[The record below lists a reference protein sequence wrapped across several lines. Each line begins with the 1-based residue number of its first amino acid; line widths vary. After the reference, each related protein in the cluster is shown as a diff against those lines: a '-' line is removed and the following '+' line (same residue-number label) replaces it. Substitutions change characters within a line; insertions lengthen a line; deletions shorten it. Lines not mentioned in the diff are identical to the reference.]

1 MAFRCCAQTSW
12 VSTDFAGHLA
22 RYRCVATL
30 DCLRRGLPS
39 RTSSAPPL
47 LASGLQAPHSPG
59 LVAYERRTRPEGSG
73 EVSCR
78 LHSCVRIDSRPP
90 AFALLSTSTRSVFYA
105 RLGSLCGGPWHSGL
119 RVRTSVPAAC
129 AKSSVGGLE
138 AALQRLQAPCPSLH
152 PRRAYTVLR
161 RVQKA
166 RADPL
171 DTFQQRRRAFSRL
184 KHASGTFA
192 PGGRPARS

>member
-1 MAFRCCAQTSW
+1 MGLALYAAFRANFSW
-12 VSTDFAGHLA
+12 VLAPYRSASTLSCA
-22 RYRCVATL
+22 RRSL
-30 DCLRRGLPS
+30 SS
-39 RTSSAPPL
+39 RTSTTRRAFAWPNAGPRA
-47 LASGLQAPHSPG
+47 LA

-166 RADPL
+166 RADP
-171 DTFQQRRRAFSRL
+171 
-184 KHASGTFA
+184 
-192 PGGRPARS
+192 PG